1 MSLTKVNRIRQCAL
15 WSAASFAA
23 VGLVGSGLMWAVPAE
38 NSVGN
43 SAQRATREIQDA
55 GVGIVWLLVKD
66 NQHPGAPGRLVAV
79 DAAQAAT
86 GQPLAAGNSG
96 DLSVPIL
103 PPRRRVLRGGDR
115 ILIEED
121 SPMVHLR
128 LAGVALG
135 PACEGQSLEARLEAG
150 GKTVRV
156 VALGPGRARLAQN
169 PGAKP

>member
-66 NQHPGAPGRLVAV
+66 NQHPGARALGCGRCRTGG
-79 DAAQAAT
+79 DWAAARRWQLGRSLRAYPAAT
-86 GQPLAAGNSG
+86 APRPAGRRSHSDRRRLADGAPAAG
-96 DLSVPIL
+96 
-103 PPRRRVLRGGDR
+103 RGCVG
-115 ILIEED
+115 
-121 SPMVHLR
+121 
-128 LAGVALG
+128 AGVRG
-135 PACEGQSLEARLEAG
+135 PVVGGAPRSR